1 MISARV
7 SVQFPGDW
15 TESIGKLS
23 VYGDIY
29 TATLH
34 KRQYMGLI
42 RVHGKKDRLEEALS
56 RIENADYHTSTEVIE
71 HRHQSDGSHAT
82 ILVTAEL
89 TEKTPF
95 LVMLEN
101 GYMPL
106 DPTILHNGREFF
118 DLILRNRER
127 FIELIRRLEDIG
139 SVTVE
144 RVVSEVETPTQPNPV
159 TWSSLQE
166 DLTDRQIEV
175 LSLAIERGYFE
186 VPRAVDL
193 SDLAAELDVR
203 KTTVGEHLRRGLG
216 RIATF
221 IIAESDRSNQHFVL
235 E

>member
-42 RVHGKKDRLEEALS
+42 RVHGKGERLEEALS
-56 RIENADYHTSTEVIE
+56 LIENADYHTSTEVIE

-82 ILVTAEL
+82 VLVTAEL
-89 TEKTPF
+89 TEQTPF
-95 LVMLEN
+95 LVMLEH

-106 DPTILHNGREFF
+106 DPTMLHDGREFF
-118 DLILRNRER
+118 DLILRNRDR
-127 FIELIRRLEDIG
+127 FIELVRRLEDVG
-139 SVTVE
+139 EVTIE
-144 RVVSEVETPTQPNPV
+144 RVVSDVETPTQPNPV
-159 TWSSLQE
+159 AWSSLQE

-186 VPRAVDL
+186 IPRAVDL
-193 SDLAAELDVR
+193 SDLAVELGVR
-203 KTTVGEHLRRGLG
+203 KTTVGEHLRRSLG

-221 IIAESDRSNQHFVL
+221 IITESDRSKQHHTL
-235 E
+235 K